1 MGAEP
6 LRWLLVGLGNPGT
19 EYEKTRHNIGA
30 MVVDHLASLQRI
42 NFSSHK
48 SRNLIAEYRMSSG
61 AKIVLAKPNSYMNTL
76 GGPVKALRDFY
87 SIENENIIALHDELD
102 IDYSAIRIK
111 FGGGENG
118 HNGLKSISSA
128 LATKDYFRLRLGI
141 GRPPG
146 QQDPADFVLNRFNQ
160 SERSS
165 LPQFLER
172 AGEAIEYLIENGL
185 EKAQSQFNS

>member
-1 MGAEP
+1 
-6 LRWLLVGLGNPGT
+6 
-19 EYEKTRHNIGA
+19 
-30 MVVDHLASLQRI
+30 
-42 NFSSHK
+42 
-48 SRNLIAEYRMSSG
+48 MSSG

-102 IDYSAIRIK
+102 IDFSAIRIK

-160 SERSS
+160 SERSA

>member
-1 MGAEP
+1 
-6 LRWLLVGLGNPGT
+6 
-19 EYEKTRHNIGA
+19 
-30 MVVDHLASLQRI
+30 
-42 NFSSHK
+42 
-48 SRNLIAEYRMSSG
+48 MSSG

-102 IDYSAIRIK
+102 IDFSAIRIK

-160 SERSS
+160 SERSA

-172 AGEAIEYLIENGL
+172 ASEAIEYLIENGL